1 MGFDI
6 YDVNKYAPKQM
17 VAVPLILLF
26 LALGL
31 LGFNWLSTGMPVTPG
46 IDFAG
51 GTAVTVMTDD
61 SVEDIEAYFAG
72 FPLTSVGEGL
82 NGGKYIRFGP
92 MSDDEYQNLVEK
104 VNDRYSDPK
113 IDQIG
118 EAFGEALQQQALLA
132 LIFSFIGMAI
142 VVFLAFRDVVPSI
155 AVVLSALSDIAITA
169 AIMDIVGIQLTL
181 ATTAALLMLIGYSVD
196 SDILLTTRLLKRQ
209 GKLDEKL
216 AGAYRTGIIMTT
228 TTIAAIAAMF
238 AVTAFG
244 QVEVIA
250 QIAAVLLIGLFVDL
264 MNTWVLNA
272 GILKGYLLQKN
283 GRRA

>member
-1 MGFDI
+1 MGFVT
-6 YDVNKYAPKQM
+6 YDVNKYPPKQM
-17 VAVPLILLF
+17 VAVPLIVLL
-26 LALGL
+26 LALVL
-31 LGFNWLSTGMPVTPG
+31 LAVNWASTGMPVTPG

-51 GTAVTVMTDD
+51 GTAVTIITTDTT
-61 SVEDIEAYFAG
+61 EEITAYFSG
-72 FPLTSVGEGL
+72 FPLESVGEGL
-82 NGGKYIRFGP
+82 SGGKYIKFGP
-92 MSDDEYQNLVEK
+92 MSDDQYHDLTVM
-104 VNDRYSDPK
+104 VGDRYPEAK

-118 EAFGEALQQQALLA
+118 EAFGATLQQQALIA
-132 LIFSFIGMAI
+132 LLFSFVGMAI
-142 VVFLAFRDVVPSI
+142 VVFIAFRSFVPSV

-169 AIMDIVGIQLTL
+169 AIMDIVGIPLTL
-181 ATTAALLMLIGYSVD
+181 PTTAALLMLIGYSVD

-209 GKLDEKL
+209 GKTEEKL

-228 TTIAAIAAMF
+228 TTIAAVVAMF
-238 AVTAFG
+238 LVTTIG

-272 GILKGYLLQKN
+272 GILKGYLMGR